1 MEKGMTTH
9 STSLAWRSHGQRS
22 LVGYRS
28 WGPKVSGMTEQL
40 TLLLHFF
47 FFHFTLLIP
56 LIFSVRLL
64 VTTWTVSARL
74 LHPWDFPGKITGV
87 GCHFLLQ
94 GMVATQGSNLGLLCC
109 RQTLYRL
116 SHKGFYMLKMTLNC
130 SLLLK
135 FSAVTFHAILRSLW
149 LIFHVETCNRNSN
162 IWNRKYST
170 AYLITEWFHPHPS
183 FFLLVWEEDLVS
195 RRV

>member
-1 MEKGMTTH
+1 MTTH
-9 STSLAWRSHGQRS
+9 STSLAWRIPWTEEPGGLLAMGSQRVGHDWATNTFTS
-22 LVGYRS
+22 L
-28 WGPKVSGMTEQL
+28 
-40 TLLLHFF
+40 FF
-47 FFHFTLLIP
+47 FFSHFTLLIP

-64 VTTWTVSARL
+64 VTKWTVPDRL
-74 LHPWDFPGKITGV
+74 LYPWDFPGKITGV

-94 GMVATQGSNLGLLCC
+94 GIVPTQGSNLGLLCC

-116 SHKGFYMLKMTLNC
+116 SHKGFYMLKMTLNF
-130 SLLLK
+130 SLLK

-170 AYLITEWFHPHPS
+170 AYQITEWFHPHPS
-183 FFLLVWEEDLVS
+183 FFLLVWEEDLVLP
-195 RRV
+195 